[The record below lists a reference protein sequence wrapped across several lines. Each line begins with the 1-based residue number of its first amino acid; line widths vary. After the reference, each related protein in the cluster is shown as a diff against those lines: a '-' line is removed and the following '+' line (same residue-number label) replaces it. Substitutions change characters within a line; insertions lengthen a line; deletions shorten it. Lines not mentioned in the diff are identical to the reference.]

1 MCRRVCPRRDQRQIA
16 YSAASSKSVL
26 SLFANSSCG
35 RASTDAAS
43 RSHLLLRAF
52 ARRMILL
59 LGDLPLLVMETSSS
73 KSQRHRRSRATSTA
87 RLRGPPNETRQ
98 TTCTARRVAAQRVED
113 GGKHRQLLRLRAV
126 PQEAAQAPLDDA
138 TCDSLI
144 GVRLLCGTRVS
155 RRQFSQERVC

>member
-1 MCRRVCPRRDQRQIA
+1 M
-16 YSAASSKSVL
+16 
-26 SLFANSSCG
+26 
-35 RASTDAAS
+35 
-43 RSHLLLRAF
+43 
-52 ARRMILL
+52 ML
-59 LGDLPLLVMETSSS
+59 LGDLPLLMMETSSS

-113 GGKHRQLLRLRAV
+113 GGKHRQLLRLRAA
-126 PQEAAQAPLDDA
+126 PQETAQAPLDDA

-155 RRQFSQERVC
+155 RRQFSREEFANSRVTSRASYLSRGHVTPGAA